1 MRARRALLYMPG
13 DDRHKIEKA
22 LTLDVDCICM
32 DMEDG
37 VALNRKTEA
46 RRIIATALREL
57 TFGRS
62 EKLARINAVGSEL
75 EMEDIGVVLPSRPD
89 GIVVP
94 KAESLEQIQWVSGKI
109 EAAELA
115 HGWPVNSIRMLV
127 GVETAKAI
135 LNLKE
140 IASHPRLDGLIFGG
154 EDYAAS
160 VGAVR
165 TPEAMELLYARSAVV
180 TAAAAF
186 GLQAIDMVTIN
197 FQDLE
202 TLRREAAF
210 GAQLGYTGKQ
220 VIHPAQV
227 GPVQEAFTPNDESIE
242 NARRLLEAF
251 GAHQKDGKGAFALDG
266 KMIDMPLVKAAQG
279 VLERARAAGKWQA
292 DFSPQN

>member
-37 VALNRKTEA
+37 VALNQKPEA
-46 RRIIATALREL
+46 RRIVAAALCEL

-75 EMEDIGVVLPSRPD
+75 EMEDIKAVLPSRPD

-94 KAESLEQIQWVSGKI
+94 KVESLEQIQWVSGKI

-165 TPEAMELLYARSAVV
+165 TPEGMELLYARSAAV
-180 TAAAAF
+180 TAGAAF
-186 GLQAIDMVTIN
+186 GLQAIDMVTID
-197 FQDLE
+197 FRDLE
-202 TLRREAAF
+202 MLRREAAF

-242 NARRLLEAF
+242 KSKRLVEAF

-279 VLERARAAGKWQA
+279 VLERARSAGRI
-292 DFSPQN
+292 